1 MKPYDFDYIQATS
14 ISHILDLLDEYGE
27 DAKLLAG
34 GQSLLATLNMRLSA
48 PEILIDINNVQELK
62 GISVLENKIRVGA
75 LTRHVEIQQSNEVA
89 EHLPLLKLAIDNV
102 AHAAIRNRGTHGG
115 SIAFADPAAEI
126 PACVVAL
133 NADLILISRSGER
146 RVAARDFF
154 QDLYETELQEKEIL
168 AAIEYP
174 ISASTPVAA
183 FREFARRKGDFAT
196 VGLAFNASAK
206 GDVLS
211 NISMVYFGVANT
223 PFLAI
228 NTAKSLSD
236 QTVNPALVE
245 QVKSILADEL
255 EVIGDMY
262 TSADMKLHLA
272 KVFTEQVIDEVM
284 V

>member
-14 ISHILDLLDEYGE
+14 IDHVLDLFDEYG
-27 DAKLLAG
+27 DGAKLLAG
-34 GQSLLATLNMRLSA
+34 GQSLIATLNMRLSA
-48 PEILIDINNVQELK
+48 PEILIDINNLQEIS
-62 GISVLENKIRVGA
+62 GISVSEDKVRVGA
-75 LTRHVEIQQSNEVA
+75 LTRHVEIQKSA
-89 EHLPLLKLAIDNV
+89 EIAKHQPLLKLAIDYV

-133 NADLILISRSGER
+133 DADLVLVSRAGER

-154 QDLYETELQEKEIL
+154 HDLYETELQEKEIL

-174 ISASTPVAA
+174 ISNLNTVAA

-196 VGLAFNASAK
+196 VGLAFNASK
-206 GDVLS
+206 ERDVLQ

-223 PFLAI
+223 PFLAAE
-228 NTAKSLSD
+228 TAQFLTGRALSG
-236 QTVNPALVE
+236 AMVE
-245 QVKSILADEL
+245 QAQSILADEL

-262 TSADMKLHLA
+262 ASADMKTHLA
-272 KVFTEQVIDEVM
+272 KLFIKQVIDEIM